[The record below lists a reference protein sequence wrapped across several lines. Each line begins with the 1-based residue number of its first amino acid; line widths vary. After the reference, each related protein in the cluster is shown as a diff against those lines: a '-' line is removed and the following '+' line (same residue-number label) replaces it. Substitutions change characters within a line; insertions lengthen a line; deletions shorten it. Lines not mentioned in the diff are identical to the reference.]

1 MTNTYNTPASQDSIS
16 KTVRALTTN
25 GFQVEVIDTKVDA
38 LARIKSII
46 PQGASVHNGSSTTL
60 HEIGYIEYLK
70 LGEHGWNNLHAAI
83 LAETDPEKQNRLR
96 HESIFSDYY
105 LGSVHALTETGE
117 LVIAS
122 NSGSQLPH
130 LAYTSPNVILVVGCQ
145 KIAPNLDQALKRL
158 EDYVVPLEDKR
169 ALEAYKSHTMHTK
182 TLILHKENPKVG
194 RSVKVLLVKEPLGF

>member
-1 MTNTYNTPASQDSIS
+1 MIHKYNKSASLESIN
-16 KTVRALTTN
+16 KTVQALVAN
-25 GFQVEVIDTKVDA
+25 GFQAEIVETRGDA
-38 LARIKSII
+38 LQRIKSLI
-46 PQGASVHNGSSTTL
+46 PQGATVHNGSSVTL
-60 HEIGYIEYLK
+60 QEIGYIDYLK
-70 LGEHGWNNLHAAI
+70 SGNHGWNNLHATI
-83 LAETDPEKQNRLR
+83 LAETDPDRQSKLR
-96 HESIFSDYY
+96 HDSTFSDYY